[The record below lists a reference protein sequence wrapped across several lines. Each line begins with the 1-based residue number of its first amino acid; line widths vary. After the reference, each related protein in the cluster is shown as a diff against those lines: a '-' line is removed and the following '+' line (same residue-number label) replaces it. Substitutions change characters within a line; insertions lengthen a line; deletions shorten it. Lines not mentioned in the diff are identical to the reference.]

1 VRHVGQNEK
10 RRIAQHYFSYN
21 MKTHN
26 WNIAVATLAATL
38 FAAAALSAHTS
49 VSVSI
54 GVPAPVVVA
63 APAPAPIVVAQAP
76 APAQVVVAAP
86 APVPATVVVQQPVT
100 YYPEYYTWDGFEY
113 VGVIGGNYFYL
124 GAGNM
129 WISCEPWRAHR
140 FHEWEHYHQ
149 DWHRRAIHNEHY
161 RHGPPPP
168 PRR

>member
-1 VRHVGQNEK
+1 
-10 RRIAQHYFSYN
+10 

-26 WNIAVATLAATL
+26 WNITVATLAATL
-38 FAAAALSAHTS
+38 FAAAALSARTS

-54 GVPAPVVVA
+54 GIPAPVVVAPAPEPVVVA
-63 APAPAPIVVAQAP
+63 APAPAPVVVAQAP
-76 APAQVVVAAP
+76 QAQVVVAAP
-86 APVPATVVVQQPVT
+86 APVATVA

-124 GAGNM
+124 GAGNV